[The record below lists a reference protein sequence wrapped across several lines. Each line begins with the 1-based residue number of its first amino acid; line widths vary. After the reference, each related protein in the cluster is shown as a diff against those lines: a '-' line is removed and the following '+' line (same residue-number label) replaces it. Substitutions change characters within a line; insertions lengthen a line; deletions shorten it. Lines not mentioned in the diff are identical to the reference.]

1 MEVFAERGYVGA
13 SISEIER
20 RVGLAA
26 GTGSLYRH
34 FPSKEDLL
42 REAVAYEVARC
53 RAETESARA
62 SLPQLSDPA
71 ERQAQRFRHTLQDIQ
86 RFDRLFRL
94 MLNDGERVP
103 ELADAVW
110 TAVRQPVERHAE
122 SEEDELDAIALASL
136 GGYHLFSLMQGRPFD
151 GIPAERMVQLL
162 TELTT
167 LHRGTEHSAT
177 S

>member
-1 MEVFAERGYVGA
+1 MELFAERGYSGT

-34 FPSKEDLL
+34 FRSKEELL
-42 REAVAYEVARC
+42 REAVAYEVGRC
-53 RAETESARA
+53 RAEAESARA
-62 SLPQLSDPA
+62 SLPELSDPV

-110 TAVRQPVERHAE
+110 TAVRQPVERRAE
-122 SEEDELDAIALASL
+122 SEQDELDAIALTSL
-136 GGYHLFSLMQGRPFD
+136 GGYHLFSLMQGRPFN
-151 GIPAERMVQLL
+151 GIPPERMVRLL
-162 TELTT
+162 TDLTT
-167 LHRGTEHSAT
+167 LHHQTEQSVT
-177 S
+177 T